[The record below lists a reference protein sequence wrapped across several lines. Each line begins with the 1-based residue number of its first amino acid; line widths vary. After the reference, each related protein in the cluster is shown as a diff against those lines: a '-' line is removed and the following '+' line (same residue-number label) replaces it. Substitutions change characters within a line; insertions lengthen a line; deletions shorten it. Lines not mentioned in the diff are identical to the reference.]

1 MSRKPRLYRTAAAFS
16 LGKLSLLMLAM
27 GGMTASSAVLAAEV
41 KAKNVIIMI
50 NDGAGWG
57 TWDATAYWQ
66 YGSRESTPYAAF
78 PAKYAMTTYP
88 LNASKKATHN
98 NASLVNYDPQKAW
111 DTTRTDNKDLP
122 FRGYDYLAVNPT
134 DSAAAGTA
142 LASGIKTYNNAINV
156 DNNGQPVDF
165 VTLTAKAMGKATGV
179 VTSVPFSHATPAAF
193 GAQNASRNDYHAIA
207 KQMLTSG
214 KLDLIMGTGLPGFNA
229 NGTDCQHLAS
239 NETTV
244 GCGEDA
250 HRYLSEADWTLLNA
264 GKLAPA
270 GGQPWKVVRSTEAF
284 ARLASGALVHSGPL
298 LGSPNVAPNG
308 TLQQGRQAAIV
319 GKDAANPSGDA
330 FIATVPTLN
339 TMTRGAIQHL
349 SKNPDGF
356 FMMVEGGATDWSA
369 HTSNACSEK
378 GDWGN
383 SYNPNCVGVE
393 YGRLI
398 EESADFNNAVASVI
412 EWVEKN
418 SNWNETLLIV
428 TTDHD
433 NGMPMGPDAQ
443 NIPFQAVINKGK
455 GMMPGISF
463 RPTGNHSNA
472 LVPLWAKGVGADAFA
487 ERVRGN
493 DAGYAKHVGY
503 NQGDYIDNTDVFTVL
518 KAVLEGRAVEKV
530 TPDHVSK
537 S

>member
-1 MSRKPRLYRTAAAFS
+1 MPRQPRLHPSSTVFS
-16 LGKLSLLMLAM
+16 LRQLPLCLLALGGLTLS
-27 GGMTASSAVLAAEV
+27 ASAFADAI
-41 KAKNVIIMI
+41 KAKNVIVMI

-66 YGSRESTPYAAF
+66 YGGRNKTPYAEF
-78 PAKYAMTTYP
+78 PVKYAMTTYP
-88 LNASKKATHN
+88 LNASKKATHSN
-98 NASLVNYDPQKAW
+98 ESLVNYDPQKAW
-111 DTTRTDNKDLP
+111 DTTKTESKELP
-122 FRGYDYLAVNPT
+122 FKGYEYLAINPT

-142 LASGIKTYNNAINV
+142 LASGVKTYNNAINV
-156 DNNGQPVDF
+156 DNMGKPVDF
-165 VTLTAKAMGKATGV
+165 ITLTAREQGKATGV

-207 KQMLTSG
+207 RQMLTAG
-214 KLDLIMGTGLPGFNA
+214 KLDVIMGTGLPGFNV
-229 NGTDCQHLAS
+229 NGTDCQHLAK
-239 NETTV
+239 NESTA
-244 GCGEDA
+244 GCGKDA
-250 HRYLSEADWTLLNA
+250 NLYLAQTEWDLLRA

-270 GGQPWKVVRSTEAF
+270 GGQPWKIVRSTEAF
-284 ARLASGALVHSGPL
+284 TQLANGSLNYDGPL

-308 TLQQGRQAAIV
+308 TLQQGRQGEFV

-330 FIATVPTLN
+330 FITTVPTLN
-339 TMTRGAIQHL
+339 LMTRGAIQHL
-349 SKNPDGF
+349 SKNPNGF

-369 HTSNACSEK
+369 HTSNACSGK

-383 SYNPNCVGVE
+383 TYNPNCVGVE

-398 EESADFNNAVASVI
+398 EESADFNHAVASVI
-412 EWVEKN
+412 EWVETN

-443 NIPFQAVINKGK
+443 TRAFEPVINNGK
-455 GMMPGISF
+455 GAMPGVSF
-463 RPTGNHSNA
+463 RPTGNHANA
-472 LVPLWAKGVGADAFA
+472 LVPLWAKGVGAEAFA

-493 DAGYAKHVGY
+493 DAGYAKYVGY
-503 NQGDYIDNTDVFTVL
+503 NQGDYIDNTDVFTVV
-518 KAVLEGRAVEKV
+518 KAALEGKAVEKIM
-530 TPDHVSK
+530 PGQASK

>member
-1 MSRKPRLYRTAAAFS
+1 MSRQPRQYNASATFS
-16 LGKLSLLMLAM
+16 RRQLSLCLLVL
-27 GGMTASSAVLAAEV
+27 GSMTASAAAPAVEM
-41 KAKNVIIMI
+41 KAKNVIVMI

-66 YGSRESTPYAAF
+66 YGGRDKTPYAGF

-88 LNASKKATHN
+88 LNASKKATHSDE
-98 NASLVNYDPQKAW
+98 SLVNYDAQKAW
-111 DTTRTDNKDLP
+111 DTTKTDNRDLP
-122 FRGYDYLAVNPT
+122 FKGYEYLAINPT

-156 DNNGQPVDF
+156 DNNGKPVDF
-165 VTLTAKAMGKATGV
+165 VTLTAKAQGKATGV

-207 KQMLTSG
+207 RQMLTAG
-214 KLDLIMGTGLPGFNA
+214 QLDLIMGTGLPGFNV
-229 NGTDCQHLAS
+229 NGTDCQHLAH
-239 NETTV
+239 NESRT
-244 GCGEDA
+244 GCGADA
-250 HRYLSEADWTLLNA
+250 NRYLANAEWDQLRA

-270 GGQPWKVVRSTEAF
+270 GGKPWKIVRSTEAF
-284 ARLASGALVHSGPL
+284 TQLANGSLNYDGPL

-308 TLQQGRQAAIV
+308 TLQQGRQAEFV
-319 GKDAANPSGDA
+319 GKNAANPSGDA
-330 FIATVPTLN
+330 FITTVPTLN
-339 TMTRGAIQHL
+339 MMTRGAMQHL
-349 SKNPDGF
+349 SKNPAGF

-369 HTSNACSEK
+369 HTSNACSGK

-383 SYNPNCVGVE
+383 TYNPNCVGVE

-433 NGMPMGPDAQ
+433 NDMPMGPDAQ
-443 NIPFQAVINKGK
+443 TTAFQPVINKGK
-455 GMMPGISF
+455 GAMPGISF

-472 LVPLWAKGVGADAFA
+472 LVPLWAKGVGAEAFA
-487 ERVRGN
+487 QRVRGH
-493 DAGYAKHVGY
+493 DAGYARHVGL
-503 NQGDYIDNTDVFTVL
+503 NDGNYIDNTDVFTVV
-518 KAVLEGRAVEKV
+518 KAVLEGKAVEKI
-530 TPDHVSK
+530 TPGQASK

>member
-214 KLDLIMGTGLPGFNA
+214 KLETPTAPTVSIWLQTKPPWGAEKMRTVTCLKLTGH
-229 NGTDCQHLAS
+229 CSMLAS
-239 NETTV
+239 WPLRV
-244 GCGEDA
+244 VSRGKWCA
-250 HRYLSEADWTLLNA
+250 VLRRSPASPVARWCIAARYWDRRTLPPTA
-264 GKLAPA
+264 RCSRA
-270 GGQPWKVVRSTEAF
+270 VRP
-284 ARLASGALVHSGPL
+284 PL
-298 LGSPNVAPNG
+298 LAKMRRIRPG
-308 TLQQGRQAAIV
+308 
-319 GKDAANPSGDA
+319 
-330 FIATVPTLN
+330 
-339 TMTRGAIQHL
+339 M
-349 SKNPDGF
+349 
-356 FMMVEGGATDWSA
+356 
-369 HTSNACSEK
+369 
-378 GDWGN
+378 
-383 SYNPNCVGVE
+383 
-393 YGRLI
+393 RL
-398 EESADFNNAVASVI
+398 
-412 EWVEKN
+412 
-418 SNWNETLLIV
+418 L
-428 TTDHD
+428 
-433 NGMPMGPDAQ
+433 PRY
-443 NIPFQAVINKGK
+443 
-455 GMMPGISF
+455 
-463 RPTGNHSNA
+463 RP
-472 LVPLWAKGVGADAFA
+472 
-487 ERVRGN
+487 
-493 DAGYAKHVGY
+493 
-503 NQGDYIDNTDVFTVL
+503 
-518 KAVLEGRAVEKV
+518 
-530 TPDHVSK
+530 
-537 S
+537 

>member
-1 MSRKPRLYRTAAAFS
+1 MSRKPRHYTIPVMFS
-16 LGKLSLLMLAM
+16 VGKLSLCMLAL
-27 GGMTASSAVLAAEV
+27 GGIATSGAVLAVET
-41 KAKNVIIMI
+41 KAKNVIVMI

-66 YGSRESTPYAAF
+66 YGGRDKTPYAGF

-88 LNASKKATHN
+88 LNASKKATHSTQ
-98 NASLVNYDPQKAW
+98 SLVNYDAQKAW
-111 DTTRTDNKDLP
+111 DTTKTDNNDLP
-122 FRGYDYLAVNPT
+122 FKGYEYLAINPT

-142 LASGIKTYNNAINV
+142 LASGVKTYNNAINV
-156 DNNGQPVDF
+156 DNNGKPVDF
-165 VTLTAKAMGKATGV
+165 ITLTAKAQGKATGV

-207 KQMLTSG
+207 KQMLTAG

-229 NGTDCQHLAS
+229 NGTDCQHLAH
-239 NETTV
+239 NESTT
-244 GCGEDA
+244 GCGKEA
-250 HRYLSEADWTLLNA
+250 NLYLAEAEWDLLRA
-264 GKLAPA
+264 GKLTPV
-270 GGQPWKVVRSTEAF
+270 GGQPWKIVRSTEAF
-284 ARLASGALVHSGPL
+284 AQLANGSLTYDGPL

-330 FIATVPTLN
+330 FITTVPTLN
-339 TMTRGAIQHL
+339 MMTRGAIQHL

-369 HTSNACSEK
+369 HTSNACSGK
-378 GDWGN
+378 GDWGDA
-383 SYNPNCVGVE
+383 YNPNCVGVE

-412 EWVEKN
+412 EWVEQN

-433 NGMPMGPDAQ
+433 NGMPMGPHAQ
-443 NIPFQAVINKGK
+443 NTAFEAVTNNGK
-455 GMMPGISF
+455 GTMPGISF

-472 LVPLWAKGVGADAFA
+472 LVPLWAKGVGAEAFA

-503 NQGDYIDNTDVFTVL
+503 NQGDYIDNTDVFTVV
-518 KAVLEGRAVEKV
+518 KAVLEGQAVEKV
-530 TPDHVSK
+530 TPEIASK